1 MNSKSLKIV
10 KYALFIISV
19 IVGVCF
25 YVFNGDNNAM
35 VSTILNWALVLI
47 VASIALVL
55 VLPLFFRNGKGGKK
69 SLLEF
74 GLLIV
79 LLILS
84 YLFASGNEV
93 SLAGGVK
100 MPSRSVLR
108 WTDTLLILS
117 ILLLVIA
124 FLAAVLGGLYK
135 GKGPKQI
142 KK

>member
-10 KYALFIISV
+10 KYALLIISV

-25 YVFNGDNNAM
+25 YVLNGDNNAM

-47 VASIALVL
+47 IAAIALVL
-55 VLPLFFRNGKGGKK
+55 VLPVFFRNGKGGKK
-69 SLLEF
+69 NLLEF
-74 GLLIV
+74 GLLAV

-84 YLFASGNEV
+84 YLFASGNKV
-93 SLAGGVK
+93 ALAGGVQ
-100 MPSRSVLR
+100 MPSHSVLR

-124 FLAAVLGGLYK
+124 FLAAALGGLYK

-142 KK
+142 K

>member
-10 KYALFIISV
+10 KYALLIISV

-25 YVFNGDNNAM
+25 YVLNGDNNAM

-47 VASIALVL
+47 IAAIALVL
-55 VLPLFFRNGKGGKK
+55 VLPVFFRNGKGGKK
-69 SLLEF
+69 NLLEF
-74 GLLIV
+74 GLLAV

-93 SLAGGVK
+93 ALAGGVQ
-100 MPSRSVLR
+100 MPSHSVLK

-117 ILLLVIA
+117 ILLLVVA
-124 FLAAVLGGLYK
+124 
-135 GKGPKQI
+135 
-142 KK
+142 

>member
-10 KYALFIISV
+10 KYALLIISV

-25 YVFNGDNNAM
+25 YVLNGDNNAM

-47 VASIALVL
+47 IAAIALVL
-55 VLPLFFRNGKGGKK
+55 VLPVFFRNGKGGKK
-69 SLLEF
+69 NLLEF
-74 GLLIV
+74 GLLAV

-93 SLAGGVK
+93 ALAGGVQ
-100 MPSRSVLR
+100 MPSDSVLK

-117 ILLLVIA
+117 ILLLVVA
-124 FLAAVLGGLYK
+124 FLAAALGGLYK

-142 KK
+142 K

>member
-25 YVFNGDNNAM
+25 YMFNGDGNAM
-35 VSTILNWALVLI
+35 VSTILNWAYVLI
-47 VASIALVL
+47 ILAIALVL
-55 VLPLFFRNGKGGKK
+55 VLPIFFRNGKGGKK
-69 SLLEF
+69 NLLEF
-74 GLLIV
+74 GLLAV

-93 SLAGGVK
+93 ALAGGVH
-100 MPSRSVLR
+100 MPSHSVLK

-135 GKGPKQI
+135 GKGSKQI
-142 KK
+142 K

>member
-10 KYALFIISV
+10 KYALLIISV

-25 YVFNGDNNAM
+25 YVLNGDNNAM

-47 VASIALVL
+47 IAAIALVL
-55 VLPLFFRNGKGGKK
+55 VLPVFFRNGKGGKK
-69 SLLEF
+69 NLLEF
-74 GLLIV
+74 GLLAV

-93 SLAGGVK
+93 ALAGGVQ
-100 MPSRSVLR
+100 MPSHSVLR

-117 ILLLVIA
+117 ILLLVVA
-124 FLAAVLGGLYK
+124 FLAAALGGLYK

-142 KK
+142 K